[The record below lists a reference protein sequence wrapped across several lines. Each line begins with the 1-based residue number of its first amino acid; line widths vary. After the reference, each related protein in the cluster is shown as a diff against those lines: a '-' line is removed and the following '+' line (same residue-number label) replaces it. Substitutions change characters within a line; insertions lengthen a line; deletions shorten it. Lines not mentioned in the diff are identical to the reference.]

1 MTTKLNF
8 IVSACA
14 VFNCTPS
21 VVLSAVAG
29 RPSVHPETVKE
40 IKKWA
45 DNSCNATAKEWKSFA
60 AACDVKIAQDLLW
73 SMVSGAD
80 IKVVPLP

>member
-8 IVSACA
+8 IKSACA

-21 VVLSAVAG
+21 VVLNAVSD

-45 DNSCNATAKEWKSFA
+45 ANSCNATPADWKAFA
-60 AACDVKIAQDLLW
+60 AACDSKIAQDLLW
-73 SMVSGAD
+73 SMVSGCE
-80 IKVVPLP
+80 IEVPQ